1 MSIRLC
7 IDNTTP
13 GHAGKTLSAAFPTG
27 PAGRLAPLSAIGLR
41 PDPHSLD
48 SLSCFPSFPPP
59 RAQLHAA
66 LAGVCRLG
74 GASPDGLTQTV
85 LHCFGGLLSPFDF
98 LPVPGRTGNCPRRDR
113 HGRLHRAIA

>member
-41 PDPHSLD
+41 PDPHSLN
-48 SLSCFPSFPPP
+48 SLSCFPTFPPS
-59 RAQLHAA
+59 RAQ
-66 LAGVCRLG
+66 
-74 GASPDGLTQTV
+74 SPDGLTRTGW
-85 LHCFGGLLSPFDF
+85 HCLGGFLSPFDF
-98 LPVPGRTGNCPRRDR
+98 LPVPGRTARCPRRDR